1 MERKNGGDRWTI
13 IGVGVALLVVLGAP
27 IADMRG
33 TVGELRE
40 RMARVEARLDG
51 VETRLDGVDA
61 RLGSVE
67 TRLASI
73 EGAVLA
79 DAEADTEGTVPESPA
94 S

>member
-51 VETRLDGVDA
+51 VETRL
-61 RLGSVE
+61 
-67 TRLASI
+67 ASI